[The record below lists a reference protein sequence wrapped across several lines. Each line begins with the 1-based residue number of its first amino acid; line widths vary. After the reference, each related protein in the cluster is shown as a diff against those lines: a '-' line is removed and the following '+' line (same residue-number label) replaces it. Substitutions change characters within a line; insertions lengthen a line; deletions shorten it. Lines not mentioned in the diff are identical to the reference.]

1 MSHGGI
7 LWYRM
12 VSCILLWYGIAIIF
26 STIIATPKTSN
37 GHPSLLFLIGAS
49 VEHRLYAMDVPL
61 YLLCLLWGSLVVL
74 VAFACIGGENHTL
87 PPRRVAADDDLF
99 DLAENGSA
107 PPLATRYNEDDDDYE
122 SFDPYATMDAMDEED
137 WNDMEDVRVIL
148 EMNKHARAIKYMHD
162 RKDWSRH
169 VEMLLATNEFDQR
182 FRMNIDE
189 FNYATSCRCRTNRDE
204 KNRCWRK
211 VCFRCC

>member
-1 MSHGGI
+1 
-7 LWYRM
+7 
-12 VSCILLWYGIAIIF
+12 
-26 STIIATPKTSN
+26 
-37 GHPSLLFLIGAS
+37 
-49 VEHRLYAMDVPL
+49 MDVPL

-137 WNDMEDVRVIL
+137 WNDME
-148 EMNKHARAIKYMHD
+148 RAMD
-162 RKDWSRH
+162 
-169 VEMLLATNEFDQR
+169 LLMFLPSPVLNNSICENLLGTLPQAGDL
-182 FRMNIDE
+182 
-189 FNYATSCRCRTNRDE
+189 S
-204 KNRCWRK
+204 
-211 VCFRCC
+211 